1 MASLSDAELSADAKT
16 SGCKDI
22 ARQLVEF
29 PFGDGLEVA
38 LGGGRSYFL
47 PNTANAQQVFST
59 CAALGGSGWD
69 HSALIKG
76 LEQQRGICWE
86 LILIDH
92 TQAGLSAFSP
102 ARILRPDGAR
112 FEVRGSPR
120 VLSAINT
127 MVPAHAP
134 FLAGETGWSVASE
147 EMEDGVALIVGGDG
161 EQIQGLGFFGL
172 MTIGAHHQEHHLM
185 MAKGAGPHH

>member
-1 MASLSDAELSADAKT
+1 MDLLTRKAEVT
-16 SGCKDI
+16 
-22 ARQLVEF
+22 
-29 PFGDGLEVA
+29 
-38 LGGGRSYFL
+38 
-47 PNTANAQQVFST
+47 
-59 CAALGGSGWD
+59 
-69 HSALIKG
+69 
-76 LEQQRGICWE
+76 
-86 LILIDH
+86 
-92 TQAGLSAFSP
+92 
-102 ARILRPDGAR
+102 RILRPDGAR

-172 MTIGAHHQEHHLM
+172 MTIGVHHQEHHLM
-185 MAKGAGPHH
+185 IAKGRKPHH

>member
-1 MASLSDAELSADAKT
+1 MRLLPLLLAIVMAAPVAAQHAHSATGHDMGAPQETGQSAFAALAEIVAILQADPET
-16 SGCKDI
+16 DWERVDI
-22 ARQLVEF
+22 
-29 PFGDGLEVA
+29 DGLRRHLVDMDLLTRKAEV
-38 LGGGRSYFL
+38 
-47 PNTANAQQVFST
+47 T
-59 CAALGGSGWD
+59 
-69 HSALIKG
+69 
-76 LEQQRGICWE
+76 
-86 LILIDH
+86 
-92 TQAGLSAFSP
+92 
-102 ARILRPDGAR
+102 RILRPDGAR

-172 MTIGAHHQEHHLM
+172 MTIGVHHQEHHLM
-185 MAKGAGPHH
+185 IAKGRKPHH